1 MGGEANENA
10 CPEET
15 MSPALELSSPAG
27 KGASTNTK
35 TVFESPANPDY

>member
-1 MGGEANENA
+1 MGGEAKENA

-15 MSPALELSSPAG
+15 MSPALELASPAG
-27 KGASTNTK
+27 KGASTK